1 MVRYAK
7 DYELSDVIVVY
18 RQHPWHAWSELVGW
32 LKTNGPDVDWL
43 TPGEVARM
51 LADFSVLD
59 AENVPFVSDPGT
71 AYEVAQAHRQEEAV
85 TRALHWIE
93 GVQALTGSDLDQS
106 A

>member
-1 MVRYAK
+1 MVRYSK

-18 RQHPWHAWSELVGW
+18 QQRPWHAWSELVDW
-32 LKTNGPDVDWL
+32 LKANGPDFDWL

-59 AENVPFVSDPGT
+59 VENVPFVSDPGT
-71 AYEVAQAHRQEEAV
+71 AYEVAQAHRQTEAV
-85 TRALHWIE
+85 LRALEWIE
-93 GVQALTGSDLDQS
+93 DVQALARADLDQS